1 MREQNRKRNFFALKL
16 VFFLAVGILLGTGS
30 SNYSASAASGYQ
42 IKINK
47 QANCV
52 TIYKKD
58 ASGKYKAVKA
68 MVCSTGVATN
78 LGTFSLGEKMRWH
91 TLDGPCYGQYCT
103 RIYGGVLFH
112 SVWYTGYND
121 PSTLSIS
128 SYNKLGTTASH
139 GCVRLTVADA
149 QWIYD
154 NVPSGTQ
161 VVIYSSSNPGPLGK
175 PKAIKLPSTYGWDPT
190 DIWNPKNPWNNK
202 KPSISGVKNQ
212 TVDFGASFNIMKGVT
227 AKNTTGFDAR
237 ALVKTKVTYSGKTVS
252 KVDTKMPGT
261 YKVKYT
267 LVDEIGRKATASA
280 KITVRGAKEKPV
292 ITGVE
297 KVYVTSKSKLT
308 KKFLLKNVTVK
319 QGGKKLADQY
329 VKVTL
334 KKTET
339 NVYTVT
345 YTAQNS
351 SLPAVVKTK
360 AYIDKKAPVISG
372 VTNGKSY
379 NVDAS
384 QKITV
389 KYAKSLVTKVSDNYT
404 KVKKSDLVIKITK
417 QNSGAKYKVV
427 YTLKDQ
433 AGNKCTVT
441 IYLVPVNFVT
451 IEGPSSIKVDSTTLG
466 YSSNAT
472 ATQIKNALMH
482 YLLNQAGFKAY
493 TYDKKNLTDAIL
505 LELTDKGNDSY
516 TATLSVSD
524 GKGHSAKKKV
534 KVTVKR
540 KDFFAFEGAEDR
552 TVTGAAIGIYEGEEE
567 EVAKEAVKSYVEGLG
582 ITASQLISGELVVP
596 SVTEIVVR
604 ENKYYVTLTAEDQEK
619 NAQTTVL
626 CVTVSF
632 EEP

>member
-1 MREQNRKRNFFALKL
+1 MREQNRNRSLFVLRLF
-16 VFFLAVGILLGTGS
+16 VFMAAAILFGTGS
-30 SNYSASAASGYQ
+30 NHSTAAASDYQ

-52 TIYKKD
+52 TIYKKN

-68 MVCSTGVATN
+68 MVCSTGYATK

-91 TLDGPCYGQYCT
+91 VLDGPCYGQYCT

-112 SVWYTGYND
+112 SVWYTGQND

-149 QWIYD
+149 KWIYD

-175 PKAIKLPSTYGWDPT
+175 PKAIKLPYTYGWDPT
-190 DIWNPKNPWNNK
+190 DIWNPNNPWNNK

-212 TVDFGASFNIMKGVT
+212 TVDFGSSFDVMKGVT
-227 AKNTTGFDAR
+227 AKNTTGFDAKS
-237 ALVKTKVTYSGKTVS
+237 LVKTKITYHGKAVA

-261 YKVKYT
+261 YKVKYV

-280 KITVRGAKEKPV
+280 KITVRGARKKPV
-292 ITGVE
+292 ISGVE

-308 KKFLLKNVTVK
+308 KKFLLKNVKVT
-319 QGGKKLADQY
+319 QDGKNLADKY
-329 VKVTL
+329 VEVTI
-334 KKTET
+334 KKAEK

-351 SLPAVVKTK
+351 SLPAVVTTK
-360 AYIDKKAPVISG
+360 AYIDKKAPVITG
-372 VTNGKSY
+372 VTNGKTY

-384 QKITV
+384 KKINKT
-389 KYAKSLVTKVSDNYT
+389 YAKSLIKKVSDNYT
-404 KVKKSDLVIKITK
+404 KVTKSDVVIKLTK
-417 QNSGAKYKVV
+417 QKNGAKYKVV

-433 AGNKCTVT
+433 AGNKCVVTV
-441 IYLVPVNFVT
+441 YLVPVNFVK
-451 IEGPSSIKVDSTTLG
+451 IEGPSSVKVDSTALG

-482 YLLNQAGFKAY
+482 YLLNQAGFRAY
-493 TYDKKNLTDAIL
+493 TYDKRDLTDELL
-505 LELTDKGNDSY
+505 LELKENGEDSY
-516 TATLSVSD
+516 TAVFSVSD

-534 KVTVKR
+534 KVKVVR
-540 KDFFAFEGAEDR
+540 KDFFIFEGAEDR
-552 TVTGAAIGIYEGEEE
+552 TVSGAAIGMNADAEEDS
-567 EVAKEAVKSYVEGLG
+567 AKEAVKSYVEGLG
-582 ITASQLISGELVVP
+582 ITASSLLSGEVVVP
-596 SVTEIVVR
+596 SVTDIIVR
-604 ENKYYVTLTAEDQEK
+604 NDKYYVTLTAIDQDK
-619 NAQTTVL
+619 NTQTAVL

-632 EEP
+632 EEL

>member
-1 MREQNRKRNFFALKL
+1 MREQNRNRSLFVLRLF
-16 VFFLAVGILLGTGS
+16 VFMAAAILFGTGS
-30 SNYSASAASGYQ
+30 SHSTAAASDYQ

-52 TIYKKD
+52 TIYKKN

-68 MVCSTGVATN
+68 MVCSTGYATK

-91 TLDGPCYGQYCT
+91 VLDGPCYGQYCT

-149 QWIYD
+149 KWIYD

-161 VVIYSSSNPGPLGK
+161 VVIYSDSNPGPLGK
-175 PKAIKLPSTYGWDPT
+175 PKAIKLPYTYGWDPT
-190 DIWNPKNPWNNK
+190 DIWNPNNPWNNK

-212 TVDFGASFNIMKGVT
+212 TVDFGSSFDVMKGVT
-227 AKNTTGFDAR
+227 AKNTTGFDAKS
-237 ALVKTKVTYSGKTVS
+237 LVTTKITYRGKAVA

-261 YKVKYT
+261 YKVKYI

-280 KITVRGAKEKPV
+280 KITVRGARKKPV
-292 ITGVE
+292 ISGVE

-308 KKFLLKNVTVK
+308 KKFLLKNVKVT
-319 QGGKKLADQY
+319 QDGKNLADKY
-329 VKVTL
+329 VEVAI
-334 KKTET
+334 KKAEK

-351 SLPAVVKTK
+351 SLPAVVTTK
-360 AYIDKKAPVISG
+360 AYIDKKAPVITG
-372 VTNGKSY
+372 VTNGKTY

-384 QKITV
+384 KKINKT
-389 KYAKSLVTKVSDNYT
+389 YAKSLIKKVSDNYT
-404 KVKKSDLVIKITK
+404 KVTKSDVVIKLTK
-417 QNSGAKYKVV
+417 QNNGAKYKVV

-433 AGNKCTVT
+433 AGNKRVVT
-441 IYLVPVNFVT
+441 IYLVPVNFVK
-451 IEGPSSIKVDSTTLG
+451 IEGPSSVKVDSTTLG

-493 TYDKKNLTDAIL
+493 TYDKKDLTDELL
-505 LELTDKGNDSY
+505 LELTENGNDTY
-516 TATLSVSD
+516 TAVLSVSD
-524 GKGHSAKKKV
+524 GKGHSVKKKV
-534 KVTVKR
+534 KVTVVR

-552 TVTGAAIGIYEGEEE
+552 TVTGAAIGIAPDDEEDS
-567 EVAKEAVKSYVEGLG
+567 AKEAVKSYVEGLG
-582 ITASQLISGELVVP
+582 ITASNLLSGEVVVP
-596 SVTEIVVR
+596 SVTDITVR
-604 ENKYYVTLTAEDQEK
+604 NDKYYVTLTAIDQDK
-619 NAQTTVL
+619 NTQTAVL

-632 EEP
+632 EEL